1 MTLSPDSSRVAVCGT
16 DIVRTVALAAGFT
29 AGGIGVLLAIAGRG
43 ALDGTIL
50 WFALAVVLGLS
61 IGVSLI
67 ASPGS
72 ALRQWASRSP
82 SNAAA
87 FGLSVGASFQVSL
100 WAWSVLLPFGGSDT
114 LSEALGFL
122 VLGTWNG
129 LMLGLVFAG
138 RSVEAGSPASDSAVR
153 RLDMA
158 RNFALAA
165 GFGAGGIA
173 GSLITGGYGAPNGTT
188 LWFAFAGAL
197 GVSIGVALAASRG
210 LTLRRWSSRSPSNA
224 AVLGLSV
231 GAALVVS
238 LSIYAA
244 LVPFGGSAPFSE
256 ARGLFV
262 LGIWNGLVLGLVFAG
277 GVVPS
282 AIDSKAREPSTC
294 SLPPAPVPCSA
305 PRGTET
311 RRPKGPVVGEGL
323 AARVSR

>member
-1 MTLSPDSSRVAVCGT
+1 MTLSPDSSRVAVRRPGMARA
-16 DIVRTVALAAGFT
+16 IAVAVGFT
-29 AGGIGVLLAIAGRG
+29 VGGIGVSLAIAGRG
-43 ALDGTIL
+43 AFDGTIL
-50 WFALAVVLGLS
+50 WFALAIVLGLS
-61 IGVSLI
+61 IGVSLM
-67 ASPGS
+67 ASPGR
-72 ALRQWASRSP
+72 ALREWASRSP

-100 WAWSVLLPFGGSDT
+100 WTWSVLLPFGGSDT
-114 LSEALGFL
+114 LSEAPGFL
-122 VLGTWNG
+122 VLGVWNG

-138 RSVEAGSPASDSAVR
+138 RSVEAGSPSSDGAVR

-197 GVSIGVALAASRG
+197 GVSIGLPLAASG
-210 LTLRRWSSRSPSNA
+210 GVTLRRWSSRSPSNA

-231 GAALVVS
+231 GAAFVVS

-277 GVVPS
+277 GVVPA
-282 AIDSKAREPSTC
+282 AIDSKASENSTRSPLSA
-294 SLPPAPVPCSA
+294 SLPCSA
-305 PRGTET
+305 PRGTES
-311 RRPKGPVVGEGL
+311 RCLKGPVVGEGP
-323 AARVSR
+323 AVRVSR